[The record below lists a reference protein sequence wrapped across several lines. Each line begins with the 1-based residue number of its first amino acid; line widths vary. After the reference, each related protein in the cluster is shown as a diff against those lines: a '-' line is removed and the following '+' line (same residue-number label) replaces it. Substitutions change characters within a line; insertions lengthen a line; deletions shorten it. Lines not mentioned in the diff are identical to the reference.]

1 MTFKEVKRRNKYGIE
16 RRGLYMNIIVL
27 LIIGI
32 GIYFLVSGNAR
43 AGDVGKFWLGILA
56 KGFCSVI
63 AIGLCMAILIPVVN
77 VILAIYFVLQI
88 WKSPVDL

>member
-1 MTFKEVKRRNKYGIE
+1 
-16 RRGLYMNIIVL
+16 MNIIVL
-27 LIIGI
+27 IIIGI
-32 GIYFLVSGNAR
+32 GIYFLVSGKAS

-56 KGFCSVI
+56 KGFYSVI
-63 AIGLCMAILIPVVN
+63 AIGLCMAIPIPVVN

>member
-1 MTFKEVKRRNKYGIE
+1 
-16 RRGLYMNIIVL
+16 MNIIVL

-56 KGFCSVI
+56 KGFYSVI